1 MDKEEL
7 NRLRQRNTSLESKME
22 EILAELHQ
30 KNRLLKI
37 ETALEK
43 VSSRT
48 IAMRSSV
55 ELSETSSVLF
65 HQLKE
70 LDIDAIRTSVGIF
83 DDENEAMELWL
94 TSVSDSQEVMKI
106 LDFVNLH
113 IHPVYENLIPARQ
126 QKQSFALTVLSGDEV
141 KQYYQMMSTY
151 LSITRNKILHEREF
165 FYSFFFSQGALNVNT
180 TQALTEEEC
189 NIITQFA
196 QVFGLIYM
204 RFLDL
209 QKAESQAREAFR
221 KTALDRVQ
229 AEIAS
234 MRTVDDL
241 NRITPLIWKEL
252 INLGVPFFR
261 CGVFIIDVNEQF
273 VHAYL
278 STPEGKSLGVL
289 HLAFG
294 SVETVSN
301 MVENWRLQKLYTEQW
316 NSQQFQDWVQSM
328 YQQGQIKEIIQYQ
341 AGDSP
346 LESLSLQFIPFAQ
359 GMLYVGSHEPLEE
372 SQLEIVKSL
381 ADSFSFAYA
390 RYEDFKQLEE
400 TKNRIEITLSELKA
414 MQSQLIQSEKMASL
428 GELTAGIAHEIQ
440 NPLNFVNNFSEVN
453 RELIEELLE
462 DLKTGKTDEAMIV
475 TKNIHENEEKIIS
488 HGRRASDI
496 VKGMLLHS
504 RTSEAQK
511 ELTDIND
518 LAAEYL
524 KLAYHGLRAKDK
536 SFNAGFKTSLD
547 DSLHKISVI
556 PQDIGRVLLNVI
568 NNAFYAVDKK
578 AKQGSAG
585 YQPEV
590 MVSTKQIEGK
600 VEIRI
605 KDNGIGISEKIREK
619 IFQPFFTTK
628 PTGQGT
634 GLGLS
639 LSYDII
645 SKGHGGTIDVESKEG
660 EGTVFIIK
668 LPINKT
674 HNT

>member
-1 MDKEEL
+1 
-7 NRLRQRNTSLESKME
+7 ME
-22 EILAELHQ
+22 EIIAELHQ

-55 ELSETSSVLF
+55 ELLETSSVLF

-83 DDENEAMELWL
+83 DDENDAMELWL

-126 QKQSFALTVLSGDEV
+126 QKQSFALTVLNGDEV
-141 KQYYQMMSTY
+141 KQYYQMTSTY
-151 LSITRNKILHEREF
+151 LSIPRHRILHDREF

-180 TQALTEEEC
+180 TKALTEEEC
-189 NIITQFA
+189 DIVTQFA

-209 QKAESQAREAFR
+209 LKAESQAREAYR
-221 KTALDRVQ
+221 QTALDRVQ

-241 NRITPLIWKEL
+241 NQITPLIWKEL

-261 CGVFIIDVNEQF
+261 CGVFIIDVNEQI

-278 STPEGKSLGVL
+278 STPGGKSLGVL

-328 YQQGQIKEIIQYQ
+328 YQQGQIKEIRQYQ

-372 SQLEIVKSL
+372 DQIDIVKSL

-400 TKNRIEITLSELKA
+400 TKNRIEATLSELKA

-453 RELIEELLE
+453 KELIEELLE
-462 DLKTGKTDEAMIV
+462 ELKTGKTDEAMII
-475 TKNIHENEEKIIS
+475 TKNILENEEKIVH
-488 HGRRASDI
+488 HGRRASGI
-496 VKGMLLHS
+496 VNGMLQHS
-504 RTSEAQK
+504 RTSDMKK
-511 ELTDIND
+511 ELMDINNLSD
-518 LAAEYL
+518 EYL
-524 KLAYHGLRAKDK
+524 RLAYHGLRAKNN
-536 SFNAGFKTSLD
+536 SFNADFTTDFDESIP
-547 DSLHKISVI
+547 KINII

-578 AKQGSAG
+578 AKQEPAG

-590 MVSTKQIEGK
+590 IVSTKRNEGK
-600 VEIRI
+600 AEIRI
-605 KDNGIGISEKIREK
+605 KDNGLGIPDQIRDK

-639 LSYDII
+639 LSYDIVRA
-645 SKGHGGTIDVESKEG
+645 HGGELKMETRVG
-660 EGTVFIIK
+660 EGSEFIIII
-668 LPINKT
+668 PFNS
-674 HNT
+674 